1 MVEGAVMAAQKL
13 SGLHKAAIFF
23 LSIDEDAVV
32 EIFRHMDP
40 KEVEQITNYM
50 ARLGKVPAE
59 NVQEVLDEFDR
70 RVSAPDIIA
79 PSNSDYLKRVL
90 AKAFGERQ
98 AAVRALQE
106 LDPRT
111 LLSLIGNEHPQ
122 IVAFIIAHLPSSAAA
137 QVLSGLSE
145 AQRADVLTRIIHLEA
160 FSPEVITEIE
170 GVLMGKM
177 SSMRGLGN
185 QKVGGLQVA
194 IDLLNQMDRTTMN
207 AALAK
212 IAEEDVELAEDINKR
227 LFSFD
232 DLASMDNR
240 GLQVLLKEV
249 GRDDLLLALKTSND
263 EIKSRIFRNMSERA
277 AQMLR
282 EDLEALG
289 PVRLRDVEKAQQ
301 AIIAVARKLEAEG
314 KLSIS
319 GRGGSEEVFV

>member
-1 MVEGAVMAAQKL
+1 MPGARF
-13 SGLHKAAIFF
+13 SGVQKAAVFF
-23 LSIDEDAVV
+23 LSIDEDTVV

-40 KEVEQITNYM
+40 KEVEQITNQM
-50 ARLGKVPAE
+50 AKLGKVLAE
-59 NVQEVLDEFDR
+59 DVQVVLDEFDR
-70 RVSAPDIIA
+70 HASAPDIIP
-79 PSNSDYLKRVL
+79 PSSSEYLKRLL

-111 LLSLIGNEHPQ
+111 LLNLIGNEHPQ
-122 IVAFIIAHLPSSAAA
+122 IVAFIIAHLPSQAAV
-137 QVLSGLSE
+137 QVLTGLSE
-145 AQRADVLTRIIHLEA
+145 EQRSDVLSRIIHLDS

-185 QKVGGLQVA
+185 QRVGGLQVA
-194 IDLLNQMDRTTMN
+194 IDLLNQMDRTTMD

-212 IAEEDVELAEDINKR
+212 IAEEDVELAEEINKR

-232 DLASMDNR
+232 DLAAIDNR

-249 GRDDLLLALKTSND
+249 GREDLLLALKTSSE
-263 EIKSRIFRNMSERA
+263 EIKQRIFKNMSERA

-289 PVRLRDVEKAQQ
+289 PVRLRDVEKAQHSII
-301 AIIAVARKLEAEG
+301 IIARQLEAEG
-314 KLSIS
+314 KIFIS
-319 GRGGSEEVFV
+319 GRGGAEEVFV